1 MYKVRWKFDN
11 CSGLFAKV
19 FEEYEDAEHFAQIWL
34 LDAVLRSE
42 DDSSAFDYTIIDF
55 TKTGE
60 KNDG

>member
-1 MYKVRWKFDN
+1 MYKVRWKFNN

-19 FEEYEDAEHFAQIWL
+19 FDYYEDAESFAKLWL

>member
-1 MYKVRWKFDN
+1 MYKVRWKYNN

-34 LDAVLRSE
+34 LDAVLKTEE
-42 DDSSAFDYTIIDF
+42 DFGVLDYTIIDF